1 MTTPSPDPYTI
12 HAILGGTP
20 ENLAFWI
27 ELIAQVAD
35 VHIAGI
41 PRRAPGSPEE
51 VMQIVKLTR
60 RTTLR
65 GELP

>member
-1 MTTPSPDPYTI
+1 VTTPSPDPYTI

-20 ENLAFWI
+20 DNLAFWI
-27 ELIAQVAD
+27 GLLEQIATVE
-35 VHIAGI
+35 IAGI

-51 VMQIVKLTR
+51 IMQIVKLTR
-60 RTTLR
+60 RAPK